1 MQKITA
7 IQLVGY
13 DTKTETGELTN
24 ATLFEIIADTETE
37 AVEIA
42 KKLLAKPN
50 YALKTYVETYKVDET
65 PYHTVFF
72 VDCFTQHNP
81 EQKIYYD
88 HVLVQA
94 IAENAEQAL
103 EKSKQ
108 IVKRP
113 FYKVSTILQK

>member
-1 MQKITA
+1 M
-7 IQLVGY
+7 
-13 DTKTETGELTN
+13 
-24 ATLFEIIADTETE
+24 
-37 AVEIA
+37 IA

-50 YALKTYVETYKVDET
+50 YVLKTYVETYKVDET

-88 HVLVQA
+88 HVSVQA
-94 IAENAEQAL
+94 IAENAEEAI
-103 EKSKQ
+103 EKAKQ
-108 IVKRP
+108 IVKKP